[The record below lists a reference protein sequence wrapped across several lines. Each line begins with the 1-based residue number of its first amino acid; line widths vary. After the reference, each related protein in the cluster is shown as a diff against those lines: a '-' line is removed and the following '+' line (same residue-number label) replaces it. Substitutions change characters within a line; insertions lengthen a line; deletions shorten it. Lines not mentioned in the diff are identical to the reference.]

1 MVVVKVAR
9 LLVCRVQKH
18 PGANQPWA
26 GELVIIRQQINTS
39 FAVVP
44 RSAGRRLYDVTFI
57 KERAIH

>member
-44 RSAGRRLYDVTFI
+44 ISAGRRLYDVTFI
-57 KERAIH
+57 